1 MTQKKSS
8 SLPQTARF
16 IVNVDRDL
24 LKEIK
29 KFAIDFEVDE
39 REVPALAVRYLV
51 NAYVAMSHQDRAKG
65 LNYFFPCAEPCVGQD
80 APLAAVETVAE
91 TPGAE

>member
-1 MTQKKSS
+1 MTQKKSP

-16 IVNVDRDL
+16 IVNVDREL

-39 REVPALAVRYLV
+39 REVPTIAVRYLV
-51 NAYVAMSHQDRAKG
+51 NAYVAMNHQDRAKG
-65 LNYFFPCAEPCVGQD
+65 LGYFFPNSEASADPVTAGEAANEPS
-80 APLAAVETVAE
+80 
-91 TPGAE
+91 GAE

>member
-1 MTQKKSS
+1 MTQKKSP

-16 IVNVDRDL
+16 IVNVERDL

-39 REVPALAVRYLV
+39 REVPALAIRYLV
-51 NAYVAMSHQDRAKG
+51 NAYVAMNHQDRSKG
-65 LNYFFPCAEPCVGQD
+65 LDYFFPCAGPCAGQD
-80 APLAAVETVAE
+80 VPAAPEATNEPT
-91 TPGAE
+91 GAE